1 MIKLVRIADVISLI
15 NASCGFLAL
24 LVLFLDIVTPYSLKI
39 RLAVTFIFIGLLADG
54 LDGMIA
60 RKKGKGH
67 LGEYIEPMAD
77 MSSLIIAPA
86 FVVLFQYQG
95 TASASIP
102 LLLIFL
108 SMILLYTTCGMIRL
122 AAFHPLKNQNAFLGL
137 PASAAACS
145 LLLVSVF
152 YASLLY
158 ILPIICII
166 SFLMILPISFPKPSL
181 KMNAIAAFLILT
193 SLLLWDLLYTIG
205 PLSLLLCI
213 LLYIFLGPLL
223 QQKEHM
229 ERKKNT

>member
-1 MIKLVRIADVISLI
+1 
-15 NASCGFLAL
+15 
-24 LVLFLDIVTPYSLKI
+24 
-39 RLAVTFIFIGLLADG
+39 
-54 LDGMIA
+54 
-60 RKKGKGH
+60 
-67 LGEYIEPMAD
+67 

-95 TASASIP
+95 TALASIP

-108 SMILLYTTCGMIRL
+108 LLILLYTICGIIRL
-122 AAFHPLKNQNAFLGL
+122 AAFHPLKHQTAFLGL
-137 PASAAACS
+137 PASAAACI

-152 YASLLY
+152 YASLFY

-166 SFLMILPISFPKPSL
+166 SFLMVLPISFPKPSL
-181 KMNAIAAFLILT
+181 KMNIVATCLILT
-193 SLLLWDLLYTIG
+193 TLLLWDILYTIG

-229 ERKKNT
+229 ER